1 MPKRQTDIDFFIRMY
16 VAKEASQSSRIEG
29 TQTNIEDIFKDVDDL
44 KPEEKDDWSEV
55 QNYISAINFAID
67 SLDTLPLSTRLL
79 RQTHARLLQGVRG
92 EHKQPGEFRSSQ
104 NWIGVSLKHAVFVP
118 PHHEHVPDLMGDL
131 EKFLHAEQFF
141 VHPLVRIAIAHYQFE
156 TIHPFLD
163 GNGRLGRLMI
173 SLYLASEG
181 LLHKPALYLSDYF
194 ERNKTAYVDH
204 LMAVRQGNHLRE
216 WLIFFLFGVVE
227 TARASASV
235 FRAIIDLRQ
244 RIERDVLPRFS
255 TRRQDNAHKLM
266 RHLYA
271 QPVIDVKWATDTLGA
286 STNTASA
293 LITDLVSFGVL
304 VEITGQ
310 HRNRLFTFSDYL
322 NLFRA

>member
-1 MPKRQTDIDFFIRMY
+1 
-16 VAKEASQSSRIEG
+16 
-29 TQTNIEDIFKDVDDL
+29 
-44 KPEEKDDWSEV
+44 
-55 QNYISAINFAID
+55 
-67 SLDTLPLSTRLL
+67 
-79 RQTHARLLQGVRG
+79 
-92 EHKQPGEFRSSQ
+92 
-104 NWIGVSLKHAVFVP
+104 
-118 PHHEHVPDLMGDL
+118 
-131 EKFLHAEQFF
+131 
-141 VHPLVRIAIAHYQFE
+141 
-156 TIHPFLD
+156 
-163 GNGRLGRLMI
+163 
-173 SLYLASEG
+173 
-181 LLHKPALYLSDYF
+181 
-194 ERNKTAYVDH
+194 VDH

-255 TRRQDNAHKLM
+255 KRRQDNAHKLM